1 MKKFIGLTLALM
13 ILPALFQGVSSQDNQ
28 GLIEQQRLEDR
39 FEGSQTPKS
48 RFDDDSA
55 ITGESMDRAEA
66 AQYRFTFKSI
76 KFPGMTLY
84 DAYDMR
90 PLYEEM
96 LGAEIS
102 LAEILDL
109 AKLIEQKYAEDGY
122 TAARVMLTKRPDSGG
137 KVSLLV
143 IEKH

>member
-1 MKKFIGLTLALM
+1 MKKLIGLTLALIIM
-13 ILPALFQGVSSQDNQ
+13 PALYQGVFSQDNQ
-28 GLIEQQRLEDR
+28 GLIEQQRLEER
-39 FEGSQTPKS
+39 FEDSQLPKS
-48 RFDDDSA
+48 SFEDDSA
-55 ITGESMDRAEA
+55 ITGQSMDRAEA
-66 AQYRFTFKSI
+66 AQYRFTFRSI

-96 LGAEIS
+96 LGTEIS
-102 LAEILDL
+102 LAEILDV

-122 TAARVMLTKRPDSGG
+122 TTARVMLTKRPDSGG
-137 KVSLLV
+137 KVTLLV